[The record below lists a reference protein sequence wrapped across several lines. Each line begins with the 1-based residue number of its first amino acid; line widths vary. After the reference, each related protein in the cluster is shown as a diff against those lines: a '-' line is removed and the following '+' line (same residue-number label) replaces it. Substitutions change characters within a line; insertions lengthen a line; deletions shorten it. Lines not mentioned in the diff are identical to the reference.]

1 MPICCGLLSLALWV
15 VGLTLIQAFLKS
27 KFPEPQPEE
36 PEESSEEQYDEVIDL
51 DKEGNGFYLSAEVK
65 EAELEITETDSKG
78 NTILLYG
85 KDEDGRPINRLS
97 LDMAKK
103 LEVLKDSPV
112 GTEIE
117 GMLAVTVKVD
127 GEVFLATDKDGTV
140 LENKQTLGAN
150 VEKNNLK
157 ISNPDLT
164 VSENVNGDEVLLK
177 GENPAGQSVDQL
189 SDDFKNQLTFLMS
202 TPVGTDLPI
211 GAITI
216 KSGNQVLFETDNEG
230 KVVIN
235 QMFPDDRDKIEDFEL
250 DEEVE
255 LSARVEAEFRQEAE
269 LDAEIEAE
277 LQQEWLEQ
285 SQEDYE
291 SLSWIDEMFDE
302 EELESKQEPSQE
314 EPVSA
319 TVNQQIQE
327 VLDELEEAIT
337 ESQDET
343 EQEEQTGEQRL
354 DFEALVDLFSL
365 NLEEMVAME
374 RDTATYAMDT
384 ESQEEDDI
392 DLLGAFFEGFSSEK
406 RAEIE
411 AEASLQM
418 ENASVAASES
428 VSDSSLEASSSVDAP
443 TVQDVESQSY
453 STLESASTEGIAWTP
468 GFEPNPI
475 SRVLHEGA
483 VRATAEDTDREAS
496 QKPID
501 GLNAAKAS
509 VNALPSS
516 PTKDAML
523 GMVVD
528 MQASL
533 QQQEKNP
540 DLEMEA
546 FALRRKLEPQNQ
558 QWWQKVSSTLFAS
571 LGNVR
576 DRYTQWRAATTLNK
590 LAQSQALQSGES
602 YEAADY
608 TLSRQGDRYT
618 LSDKEGNT
626 KMRFESTI
634 LGVKVDKTLPPVSAG
649 DFAKTQ
655 QLRADLEAGKE
666 PSGAFTQQAVH
677 EGRYVSRVNQI
688 IKALSTYAA
697 SQGGN
702 AKVEGKLS
710 YDFRSNSKGSVIIT
724 DKQGN
729 VLLAAGNGH
738 MRSRMEE
745 KDLAHFEKMIPALQG
760 NPVQANT
767 KAQVTVSAAPAAT
780 KKSKGLEL
788 G

>member
-1 MPICCGLLSLALWV
+1 MVFTAAASQAERDYYQIAE
-15 VGLTLIQAFLKS
+15 TLIQAFLRC
-27 KFPEPQPEE
+27 KFPESQPEKT
-36 PEESSEEQYDEVIDL
+36 EESSDEQYDEVIDL
-51 DKEGNGFYLSAEVK
+51 NKEGNDFYLSAELK
-65 EAELEITETDSKG
+65 ETELEITETDSKG

-117 GMLAVTVKVD
+117 GMPAVTVKVD

-150 VEKNNLK
+150 VVKNNLK
-157 ISNPDLT
+157 ISNSDLT
-164 VSENVNGDEVLLK
+164 VSQNVNGDEVLLK
-177 GENPAGQSVDQL
+177 GDNSAGQSVDQL

-230 KVVIN
+230 KVIVN
-235 QMFPDDRDKIEDFEL
+235 QMFPDDRDEIEDFEL
-250 DEEVE
+250 DEEAE
-255 LSARVEAEFRQEAE
+255 LSARVEAEFSQEAE

-302 EELESKQEPSQE
+302 EEPESKQEPSQE
-314 EPVSA
+314 EPFSA

-337 ESQDET
+337 ESQDES

-374 RDTATYAMDT
+374 RDTATYAMET

-392 DLLGAFFEGFSSEK
+392 DLLGAFFEGFSREE

-428 VSDSSLEASSSVDAP
+428 VMNSSLDVSSKETRQP
-443 TVQDVESQSY
+443 
-453 STLESASTEGIAWTP
+453 STLESAPTVQIGWTP
-468 GFEPNPI
+468 DAEPNPI
-475 SRVLHEGA
+475 GRAVYEGA
-483 VRATAEDTDREAS
+483 VRATGEGVDKEAS
-496 QKPID
+496 QKSIDKPID

-523 GMVVD
+523 GMVAD

-533 QQQEKNP
+533 QQQEKKP

-546 FALRRKLEPQNQ
+546 FALRRKLEPQNH
-558 QWWQKVSSTLFAS
+558 QWWQKVSSTLEAAFS
-571 LGNVR
+571 NVR

-618 LSDKEGNT
+618 LSDKEGNP

-634 LGVKVDKTLPPVSAG
+634 VGVKVDKTLPPISAG

-710 YDFRSNSKGSVIIT
+710 YNFRSNSKGSVMIT